1 MVKKSLLLMLL
12 VALVVMGSGCAKG
25 IIDVGTVSEQNI
37 YSNEYFKMNISLPEN
52 WTIASEEEMNQMMEA
67 GNEIAVGDDTGKKLA
82 SELSKLKTV
91 YLFIAS
97 NPNGNGSSF
106 VGIAENLSFN
116 KDIKSGVDYLNHV
129 KIGLEEHQ
137 DQIPYQFNKDIYT
150 KNIDGKEFGVLEAM
164 VDIGAE
170 VPLMQ
175 YYYVAIENNYA
186 LCFISTS
193 VTDEDLMILTN
204 ILPTV
209 SFE

>member
-1 MVKKSLLLMLL
+1 MFKKSLSLMLL

-25 IIDVGTVSEQNI
+25 TIETGAVSDQNV
-37 YSNEYFKMNISLPEN
+37 YSNEYFKMNISLPED

-67 GNEIAVGDDTGKKLA
+67 GNEIAAGDDTGKKLA
-82 SELSKLKTV
+82 LELSKLKTV
-91 YLFIAS
+91 YLFTAS

-106 VGIAENLSFN
+106 VGIAENLSLN
-116 KDIKSGVDYLNHV
+116 KDIKSGEDYLNHV
-129 KIGLEEHQ
+129 KESLEELQ
-137 DQIPYQFNKDIYT
+137 GQVPYQFNKDIYT
-150 KNIDGKEFGVLEAM
+150 KNIGGKEFGVLEAM

-186 LCFISTS
+186 LCFLSTS
-193 VTDEDLMILTN
+193 VTDEDLIVLTN